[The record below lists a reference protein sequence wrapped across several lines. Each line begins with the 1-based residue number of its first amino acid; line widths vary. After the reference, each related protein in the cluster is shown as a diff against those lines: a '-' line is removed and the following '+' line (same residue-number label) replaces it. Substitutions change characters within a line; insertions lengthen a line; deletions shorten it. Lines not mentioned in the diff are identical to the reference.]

1 MTVYHRAGRVRISSG
16 ARRVKGDVLD
26 RASSRG
32 GMYLDHKVYLALR
45 VPGDFPFNLPANCSY
60 FLSGLGCNGCLMS

>member
-1 MTVYHRAGRVRISSG
+1 
-16 ARRVKGDVLD
+16 
-26 RASSRG
+26 
-32 GMYLDHKVYLALR
+32 MYLDHKVYLALR